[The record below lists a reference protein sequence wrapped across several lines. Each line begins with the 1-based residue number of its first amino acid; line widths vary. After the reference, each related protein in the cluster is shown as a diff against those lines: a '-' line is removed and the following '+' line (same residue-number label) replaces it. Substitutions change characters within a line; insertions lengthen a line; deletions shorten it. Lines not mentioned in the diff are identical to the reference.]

1 MYKDFI
7 PANTAPVGVRRIGVY
22 NVDGVRVGQIDLG
35 NLLKNKGQKLYSFG
49 ALSDVHVQ
57 YDTAHADF
65 QKALKYLND
74 TEDVAFTCICGDLT
88 VNGTDAELTQYK
100 GYVDS
105 YSPDTPV
112 YAVFGNHDTYQGL
125 HNNTQ
130 KYTGHPLNYTFTHG
144 DDVFIMVGNI
154 SGYSGAVGTLFT
166 QATFQWLYEQLEA
179 NRNKRCFLF
188 QHILSKKGS
197 GDAFNAYPYTKL
209 SGAEA
214 TVFESLISHYKN
226 VVWFHGH
233 SHMKF
238 YLQYGN
244 DMANVDKYFGVWSV
258 HIPSLS
264 VPRDA
269 SMSGSGYTTIYA
281 DSEGY
286 VVDVYE
292 NGIHLRGRD
301 FVKGEFLPIASYWL
315 DTPLQTVAE
324 GTYTDS
330 TGTIVTP
337 GGTGGYTNQVP
348 IAIDQNGN
356 TVVDGAMYTDSRWDY
371 SGGVTPQEGYFITGL
386 IPARPG
392 DFVRVRWNNTER
404 YGDAGYQCLRVFGAD
419 KTPID
424 IRLPFL
430 YMFDPSTDAGAAFTS
445 VEGFRYDR
453 AAGILDFQV
462 LAYSSIPAATEY
474 LTFTLSGEPYE
485 TIITVNEVLT

>member
-1 MYKDFI
+1 MAAYKNFI
-7 PANTAPVGVRRIGVY
+7 PENTAPVGVRRIGIY
-22 NVDGVRVGQIDLG
+22 DKNGVRVGQIDPG
-35 NLLKNKGQKLYSFG
+35 NLLRSKGEKLYSFG

-57 YDTAHADF
+57 YDTAQADF

-100 GYVDS
+100 SYVDS

-130 KYTGHPLNYTFTHG
+130 KYTGQPFNYTFTYG
-144 DDVFIMVGNI
+144 NDVFIMVGNI

-197 GDAFNAYPYTKL
+197 GDAFNVYPHTKL

-264 VPRDA
+264 VPRDV
-269 SMSGSGYTTIYA
+269 SGNSYSTIYA

-330 TGTIVTP
+330 TGTIVT
-337 GGTGGYTNQVP
+337 
-348 IAIDQNGN
+348 
-356 TVVDGAMYTDSRWDY
+356 
-371 SGGVTPQEGYFITGL
+371 
-386 IPARPG
+386 
-392 DFVRVRWNNTER
+392 
-404 YGDAGYQCLRVFGAD
+404 
-419 KTPID
+419 
-424 IRLPFL
+424 
-430 YMFDPSTDAGAAFTS
+430 
-445 VEGFRYDR
+445 
-453 AAGILDFQV
+453 
-462 LAYSSIPAATEY
+462 
-474 LTFTLSGEPYE
+474 
-485 TIITVNEVLT
+485 

>member
-1 MYKDFI
+1 MAAYKNFI
-7 PANTAPVGVRRIGVY
+7 PENTAPVGVRRIGIY
-22 NVDGVRVGQIDLG
+22 DKNGVRVGQIDPG
-35 NLLKNKGQKLYSFG
+35 NLLRSKGEKLYSFG

-57 YDTAHADF
+57 YDTAQADL

-100 GYVDS
+100 SYVDS

-130 KYTGHPLNYTFTHG
+130 KYTGQPLNYTFTHG

-197 GDAFNAYPYTKL
+197 GDAFNVYPHTKL
-209 SGAEA
+209 SGTEA

-226 VVWFHGH
+226 VIWFHGH

-264 VPRDA
+264 VPRDV
-269 SMSGSGYTTIYA
+269 SGNSYSTIYA

-330 TGTIVTP
+330 TGTIVT
-337 GGTGGYTNQVP
+337 
-348 IAIDQNGN
+348 
-356 TVVDGAMYTDSRWDY
+356 
-371 SGGVTPQEGYFITGL
+371 
-386 IPARPG
+386 
-392 DFVRVRWNNTER
+392 
-404 YGDAGYQCLRVFGAD
+404 
-419 KTPID
+419 
-424 IRLPFL
+424 
-430 YMFDPSTDAGAAFTS
+430 
-445 VEGFRYDR
+445 
-453 AAGILDFQV
+453 
-462 LAYSSIPAATEY
+462 
-474 LTFTLSGEPYE
+474 
-485 TIITVNEVLT
+485 